1 MAKVVNNYRVHISA
15 KPEDVFPYLSDLTRH
30 GEWNESLKVEAA
42 SDGPAA
48 VGSQYRSTGR
58 MMGKEFK
65 NDVRITELESP
76 TRLSFIS
83 NDGKNDFLQEFT
95 VRPMSGGTSLERRVT
110 FDMNPVM
117 KLMFKAMIGP
127 LVATPSMNKS
137 LNALKGKLDAAE
149 SG

>member
-1 MAKVVNNYRVHISA
+1 MAKLVKNYEVHISA
-15 KPEDVFPYLSDLTRH
+15 KPEDVFSYLSDLTKH
-30 GEWNESLKVEAA
+30 GEWNESLRVEAS

-58 MMGKEFK
+58 MRGKEFQ

-95 VRPMSGGTSLERRVT
+95 FRPVGGGTSLERRVT
-110 FDMNPVM
+110 FEMNPLM
-117 KLMFKAMIGP
+117 KLMFDAVIGP
-127 LVATPSMNKS
+127 LVASPSMKKS
-137 LNALKGKLDAAE
+137 LKALKGKLEQSA
-149 SG
+149 S